1 MSIQYTDN
9 IKIIDAVATTTTSDA
24 YDISKRQLATIQ
36 FIAAGGTTVYTV
48 DASND
53 GTNWVTG
60 IAFLDSKATAT
71 GTSVVS
77 KSVASTT
84 ELAYITCGF
93 RYIRVVATVSSGT
106 ATAILHTEG

>member
-1 MSIQYTDN
+1 MSIQYTDS
-9 IKIIDAVATTTTSDA
+9 IAVIDTATTTTTTEKI
-24 YDISKRQLATIQ
+24 DISKRQLATVQ
-36 FIAAGGTTVYTV
+36 FLAAAGTTVFTI

-84 ELAYITCGF
+84 ELAYITCGM

-106 ATAILHTEG
+106 ASAIVHMEG